1 MKKLWRNFPLCL
13 AALALSACGT
23 GGAETSSPPLSGA
36 SGTSSWEGAAT
47 TQEPAEAA
55 MHIRVQA
62 GDRSVI
68 YQLND
73 SPAAAALY
81 AQLPLTTQVEDFST
95 NEKIFYPPQELDTDN
110 CPLAAGGS
118 GTLAY
123 YQPWGDVVMFYGN
136 YSENPSLF
144 ELGHVIS
151 GEELISRLSGTITI
165 DIYQEVQR

>member
-36 SGTSSWEGAAT
+36 SETSSWEGAAT

-81 AQLPLTTQVEDFST
+81 AQLPLTTRVEDFST
-95 NEKIFYPPQELDTDN
+95 NEKIFYPEQPLDTTGA
-110 CPLAAGGS
+110 PLASGGA

-123 YQPWGDVVMFYGN
+123 YAPWGDVVMFYDAYDANG
-136 YSENPSLF
+136 SLYQ
-144 ELGHVIS
+144 LGQAVSGAEEIS
-151 GEELISRLSGTITI
+151 GLSGSITI
-165 DIYQEVQR
+165 QPME